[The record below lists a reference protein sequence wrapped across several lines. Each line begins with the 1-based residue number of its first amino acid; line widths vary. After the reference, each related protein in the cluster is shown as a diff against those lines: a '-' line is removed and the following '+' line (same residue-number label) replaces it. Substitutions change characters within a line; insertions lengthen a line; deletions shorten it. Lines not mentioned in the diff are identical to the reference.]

1 MQKIDRNGCYYFYGN
16 KWKTWEDLRKNF
28 RWEVPARMNAA
39 YYVCD
44 TYVEDGHGDNIA
56 IYNED
61 TAGKRT
67 TYTYR
72 QLQEATNRLANYL
85 LKIGVKRGD
94 RVAVCLSQRAEPLIA
109 HIAVWRIGA
118 VSMPLT
124 VLFGTEGLKYRMKH
138 SDAKVAIME
147 DSILETLEKI
157 RPELP
162 DLEHVLVVGE
172 NRINSQNKQFWAAI
186 EESPATMLCEEMNFD
201 DNMVLIY
208 TGGTTGDP
216 KGVVHKHA
224 NILRGPGHFSVLC
237 NAELRDN
244 DVFWNPADYA
254 WAGPLFDLAF
264 PALFYGK
271 AVVTYSGGGKFD
283 PEKAFKLIEDYKI
296 TIVYVPPTGLRM
308 MRKVEN
314 PEKRYNLSSVR
325 LVISG
330 AEAFGKAL
338 PEWAAK
344 TFGSHVVIHEGM
356 GQTEATPLLVNC
368 QRYFEYKYNIGKP
381 VPGLEIDI
389 IDEQGNR
396 LPPGQ
401 TGELA
406 VKAFDGNPVVLK
418 EYWKNPQGTKE
429 KFLNDWM
436 LTGDLAIKDEEGYFT
451 FVSRKDDIIISSGYR
466 IGPSE
471 IEDVLIKHPAV
482 LEAGVIGIP
491 DETRGEIPKAFIVLR
506 DGFAESENL
515 KKELQKHVQDK
526 LAKHEY
532 MRAVQF
538 MKELPKTTTGKI
550 LRRELRKIEAGK
562 G

>member
-1 MQKIDRNGCYYFYGN
+1 MQKIDKNGCYYFYGN
-16 KWKTWEDLRKNF
+16 KLKTWEELRKNF
-28 RWEVPARMNAA
+28 RWEIPARMNGA
-39 YYVCD
+39 YYLCD
-44 TYVEDGHGDNIA
+44 AHVEDGKGNDIA

-61 TAGKRT
+61 AAGNKT

-124 VLFGTEGLKYRMKH
+124 VLFGTEGLKYRMRH
-138 SDAKVAIME
+138 SDAKVAIVE
-147 DSILETLEKI
+147 DSILETLGKI
-157 RPELP
+157 RSELP

-172 NRINSQNKQFWAAI
+172 NRMSPQDKLFWEAI
-186 EESPATMLCEEMNFD
+186 KESPDTMSMEEMNFE

-216 KGVVHKHA
+216 KGVIHKHA
-224 NILRGPGHFSVLC
+224 TVLRGPCHYALY
-237 NAELRDN
+237 NAEVKDK

-254 WAGPLFDLAF
+254 WAAPLFDLAV

-271 AVVTYSGGGKFD
+271 AVVTYSAGGKFD
-283 PEKAFKLIEDYKI
+283 PEKAFKLVEDYKI
-296 TIVYVPPTGLRM
+296 TVLYVPPTGLRM
-308 MRKVEN
+308 MRQVQN
-314 PEKRYNLSSVR
+314 PGARFNLSSVR
-325 LVISG
+325 VLLSG

-338 PEWAAK
+338 PEWAAR
-344 TFGSHVVIHEGM
+344 TFGSHVVIHEGY
-356 GQTEATPLLVNC
+356 GQTEATGVLVNC

-381 VPGLEIDI
+381 APGLDVEILD
-389 IDEQGNR
+389 DEGNI

-401 TGELA
+401 TGEIA
-406 VKAFDGNPVVLK
+406 VGAFDGNAQVMK
-418 EYWKNPQGTKE
+418 EYWKDPAGTKA
-429 KFLNDWM
+429 KFFNNWM
-436 LTGDLAIKDEEGYFT
+436 LTGDLGIKDAEGYFT
-451 FVSRKDDIIISSGYR
+451 FLSRKDDIIISAGYR

-471 IEDVLIKHPAV
+471 IEDTLIKHPAV

-506 DGFAESENL
+506 PGFEGSESL
-515 KKELQKHVQDK
+515 KKELQEFVKDK

-538 MKELPKTTTGKI
+538 MKDLPKTTTGKI
-550 LRRELRKIEAGK
+550 MRRELRKIEAGQK
-562 G
+562 

>member
-1 MQKIDRNGCYYFYGN
+1 MQKIDKNGCYYFYGN
-16 KWKTWEDLRKNF
+16 KWKTWEELRKNF
-28 RWEVPARMNAA
+28 RWEIPPKMNAA

-44 TYVEDGHGDNIA
+44 SHVEDGKGNDIA

-61 TAGKRT
+61 AEGKKGKI
-67 TYTYR
+67 TYR
-72 QLQEATNRLANYL
+72 ELQDATNRLANYL
-85 LKIGVKRGD
+85 IKIGVKRGD
-94 RVAVCLSQRAEPLIA
+94 RVAVCLSQRPEPIIA
-109 HIAVWRIGA
+109 HIAIWRIGA

-124 VLFGTEGLKYRMKH
+124 VLFGTDGLKYRLQH
-138 SDAKVAIME
+138 SDAKVAIVE
-147 DSILETLEKI
+147 ESVLQTLAKI
-157 RPELP
+157 RQDLP
-162 DLEHVLVVGE
+162 DLKNILVVGE
-172 NRINSQNKQFWAAI
+172 NKTKHQEKLFWQAI
-186 EESPATMLCEEMNFD
+186 KEIPATMRLEEMNFD

-224 NILRGPGHFSVLC
+224 NIFRGPGHFALY
-237 NAELRDN
+237 NAEIREN

-254 WAGPLFDLAF
+254 WAGPLFDLVV

-271 AVVTYSGGGKFD
+271 AVVTYSAGGKFD
-283 PEKAFKLIEDYKI
+283 PEKAFKLIEDYQI
-296 TIVYVPPTGLRM
+296 TVAYVPPTGLRM
-308 MRKVEN
+308 MRQVEN
-314 PEKRYNLSSVR
+314 PGARYNLSSVR
-325 LVISG
+325 VIQSG

-344 TFGSHVVIHEGM
+344 TFGSHVVIHEGL

-381 VPGLEIDI
+381 MPGLDVEILD
-389 IDEQGNR
+389 DQGNI

-401 TGELA
+401 TGEIA

-429 KFLNDWM
+429 KFLNNWM
-436 LTGDLAIKDEEGYFT
+436 LTGDLAVKDEEGYFT
-451 FVSRKDDIIISSGYR
+451 FISRKDDVIISSGYR

-471 IEDVLIKHPAV
+471 IEDTLIKHPAV

-491 DETRGEIPKAFIVLR
+491 DETRGEIPKAFIVLWP
-506 DGFAESENL
+506 GFEESESL
-515 KKELQKHVQDK
+515 KKELQKFVQDK

-550 LRRELRKIEAGK
+550 LRRELRRIEANK
-562 G
+562 